1 MDERASSMLGM
12 GNSLLHQAEATR
24 RTINNNIGNI
34 KQQTQNSLQDLRGQ
48 RTTDKEEDLGM
59 DTKDTFTMIGDARRM
74 IDSVGRAKALAKG
87 KAMVQAQEQV
97 LQQGGTGA
105 DIDRAVANASGEV
118 GKLGTFKQFVSPSFQ
133 SSEAS
138 KTYGELAERVGQIG
152 EEGEATT
159 KAASGIP
166 RIISKVAEVA
176 GESGKSAAAIGDVVG
191 HGLGVAV
198 AGVDIAKDIA
208 GAYSTMD
215 TQQKTGNILGIAGG
229 LVDAVSMAV
238 PIFTPLAVGLNV
250 VSAYENYE
258 GDEAKPEFE
267 KTKKGGLMDQ
277 QTQKI
282 AQQEKVVKDD
292 APVSVASTGQV
303 AGSTQSVRP
312 QSSGVAVF

>member
-1 MDERASSMLGM
+1 MDERAASMLGM

-34 KQQTQNSLQDLRGQ
+34 KQQTQNSLQTLQGQ

-59 DTKDTFTMIGDARRM
+59 GTKDTFTIIGDARRLQG
-74 IDSVGRAKALAKG
+74 SVKRARTLARGRAG
-87 KAMVQAQEQV
+87 VQAGERV
-97 LQQGGTGA
+97 LQQGGTNA
-105 DIDRAVANASGEV
+105 EYQRAVANASGEV
-118 GKLGTFKQFVSPSFQ
+118 GKFGTFKTFMSPSFQ
-133 SSEAS
+133 KQEAS

-166 RIISKVAEVA
+166 RIISRVAEVA

-208 GAYSTMD
+208 GSYSTMD
-215 TQQKTGNILGIAGG
+215 TQQKAGNILGIAGG

-238 PIFTPLAVGLNV
+238 PVLTPLAVGLNV

-258 GDEAKPEFE
+258 GDEHKPEFE
-267 KTKKGGLMDQ
+267 MKKKGGLLDQ
-277 QTQKI
+277 QSQRI
-282 AQQEKVVKDD
+282 AQQEAVMKKD

-303 AGSTQSVRP
+303 AGSTESVRP